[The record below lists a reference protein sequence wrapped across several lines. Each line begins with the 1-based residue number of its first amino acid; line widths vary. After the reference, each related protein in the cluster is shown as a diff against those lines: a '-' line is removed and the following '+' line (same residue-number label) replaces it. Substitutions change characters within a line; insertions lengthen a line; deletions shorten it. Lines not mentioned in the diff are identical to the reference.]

1 MFIFSAL
8 VKRGSF
14 LVAKVVTFGEMCNTL
29 EGIYCFHFAALDYS
43 RDGAWKGGKRIM

>member
-14 LVAKVVTFGEMCNTL
+14 LTAKVVTFDEMCNTL
-29 EGIYCFHFAALDYS
+29 E
-43 RDGAWKGGKRIM
+43 